1 MKKALLVV
9 AGLILLAGCSSQP
22 TKTTEQSKPAAPAAP
37 PPPELVTGRVAF
49 QKLYVAAHG
58 WAGDARPY
66 RLASQTTK
74 ESNGHDGK
82 SGVWRGS
89 FASVMK
95 RGIKPYIWS
104 GIKADDAPELGVT
117 PGAEDTYNP
126 SNTTTQVFDI
136 GFLKV
141 DSDKA
146 YEVAQKHGGEKVLA
160 KNAEL
165 PVFYILDWQPRSN
178 ELIWHV
184 IYGSD
189 VDTAKLK
196 IAVDASSG
204 DFLRTEK

>member
-1 MKKALLVV
+1 MSKALAVF
-9 AGLILLAGCSSQP
+9 AALILLAGCSSQP

-37 PPPELVTGRVAF
+37 PAPELVTGRVAF

-66 RLASQTTK
+66 RLQSQTTK
-74 ESNGHDGK
+74 DSNGRDGK

-95 RGIKPYIWS
+95 RGVKPYIWS

-117 PGAEDTYNP
+117 PGSEDTYNP
-126 SNTTTQVFDI
+126 SNTNTQVFDI

-160 KNAEL
+160 KN
-165 PVFYILDWQPRSN
+165 
-178 ELIWHV
+178 
-184 IYGSD
+184 
-189 VDTAKLK
+189 
-196 IAVDASSG
+196 
-204 DFLRTEK
+204 